1 MIAEILAGIAV
12 ITVLIMLLLLAVMK
26 ERLTRSL
33 GVLRHIRDR
42 YTEPLEAFS
51 TQWER
56 IVAFNEERENRSPAS
71 PGLHS
76 ADDQGYTARNDM

>member
-33 GVLRHIRDR
+33 AVLRHVRDR

-56 IVAFNEERENRSPAS
+56 IAAWNEEQENRTPAS

-76 ADDQGYTARNDM
+76 PDDQGYTARNDM